1 MRLTS
6 IAALMMTA
14 CALGLPPE
22 LAATRAQPTRRT
34 EVIIFRPLLPSR
46 TKAAQGGRCWTESI
60 TVTRHGAWRCI
71 HVNMI
76 YDPCFEVAG
85 RKKQVVCGANPMKHE
100 NGFALMLVQPL
111 PPRRS
116 VAATPQPWL
125 IELTDGSV
133 CEAATGSM
141 AVISGEP
148 MRYPCSASA
157 SEESLTPRVYC
168 GLLGT
173 LHRAK
178 VWTADKVCFSVAPS
192 DGGPPFKLLKR
203 EAGIVHRLWE

>member
-6 IAALMMTA
+6 TAALMVTA
-14 CALGLPPE
+14 CALGLPPG

-34 EVIIFRPLLPSR
+34 EVIIFQPSLPSR

-85 RKKQVVCGANPMKHE
+85 VTNP
-100 NGFALMLVQPL
+100 A
-111 PPRRS
+111 
-116 VAATPQPWL
+116 
-125 IELTDGSV
+125 
-133 CEAATGSM
+133 
-141 AVISGEP
+141 
-148 MRYPCSASA
+148 
-157 SEESLTPRVYC
+157 
-168 GLLGT
+168 GLLRIVRHAVSG
-173 LHRAK
+173 K

-192 DGGPPFKLLKR
+192 EGGPPFKLLKR